1 MLVPLW
7 VWPSVLFIA
16 AVVLLVLCYRRHSR
30 ISQNEANLRISRD
43 RANIDLQMLSHQIQ
57 VRGQV
62 QADSFAS
69 LPAKRSTLLTIAP
82 AASLP
87 PGPPSSSTGQ
97 SVGPGG
103 SSTNGAD
110 LVQNM
115 ESLPSLPIGAT
126 SGTAGGSST
135 APPLTWAEA
144 DRQLVAQG
152 ATHVEGLVLAG
163 SSQNSTGFE
172 GVYRVGSKFGAELQK
187 GAKRLRQDGFRSPVE
202 AALERARW
210 TKGLEEGKGHAPSA
224 TAEASSGE
232 QELLAAE
239 ALADL
244 ATAEGTTVAQP
255 FVSAKK
261 KAAHHTEHKDRHRLA
276 RPLRNL
282 AGFLEGVCTSKGGGS
297 DAELQKGAKHLWQTG
312 ASSPPQA
319 PLERAGHTEE
329 DRGTTVPTSP
339 SSSVASEV
347 TVLHQHAAASECSSA
362 CSTVEEKFAMH
373 VMCNYTPRTPGELPM
388 KLWVS
393 CAQLLCQ
400 LQPHAPAEDYVKQL
414 ITNHFKDHPAFAG
427 HPFHAWCKHLKD
439 YNAPAGGGRP
449 TVVKFSLEYTPAV
462 R

>member
-43 RANIDLQMLSHQIQ
+43 RASIDLQMLSHQIQ
-57 VRGQV
+57 VRAQV
-62 QADSFAS
+62 QADSFAP

-82 AASLP
+82 ATSLP

-97 SVGPGG
+97 SEGPGG

-244 ATAEGTTVAQP
+244 ATAEGTMVAQP
-255 FVSAKK
+255 FVSSKE
-261 KAAHHTEHKDRHRLA
+261 KAAHSEHKDRSRLA

-329 DRGTTVPTSP
+329 DCGTTVPTSP
-339 SSSVASEV
+339 SSVTSEV
-347 TVLHQHAAASECSSA
+347 TVLHQYAAASECSSA

-373 VMCNYTPRTPGELPM
+373 VICNYTPRTPGELPM
-388 KLWVS
+388 RLWVS
-393 CAQLLCQ
+393 CGQVLRQ
-400 LQPHAPAEDYVKQL
+400 LQPHAPAEDYIKHW
-414 ITNHFKDHPAFAG
+414 ITNHFKDHPTFAG
-427 HPFHAWCKHLKD
+427 LPFSAWCKKLED
-439 YNAPAGGGRP
+439 YNAPAGGRRP
-449 TVVKFSLEYTPAV
+449 TVMKFSLQYTPTVA
-462 R
+462 

>member
-1 MLVPLW
+1 
-7 VWPSVLFIA
+7 
-16 AVVLLVLCYRRHSR
+16 
-30 ISQNEANLRISRD
+30 
-43 RANIDLQMLSHQIQ
+43 MLSHQIQ
-57 VRGQV
+57 VKVQV
-62 QADSFAS
+62 QADASAS
-69 LPAKRSTLLTIAP
+69 LPADSLPAKCSTLLTIAS

-115 ESLPSLPIGAT
+115 ETCSSLPSLPISAT

-144 DRQLVAQG
+144 DRQWLVSQS

-187 GAKRLRQDGFRSPVE
+187 GGNRLRQDGFRSPVE

-210 TKGLEEGKGHAPSA
+210 TKSLEEGKGHAPSA

-244 ATAEGTTVAQP
+244 ATAEGATVAQP

-261 KAAHHTEHKDRHRLA
+261 GAAPTKHKDRRRLA
-276 RPLRNL
+276 PLRNL
-282 AGFLEGVCTSKGGGS
+282 AGFLEGVCTSKGGS
-297 DAELQKGAKHLWQTG
+297 DAELQKGAKHPWQTG

-319 PLERAGHTEE
+319 PLERADHTEE
-329 DRGTTVPTSP
+329 DRETTVTTSP
-339 SSSVASEV
+339 SSVASEV
-347 TVLHQHAAASECSSA
+347 TVPHQHAAASECSSA

-373 VMCNYTPRTPGELPM
+373 VICNYTPRAPGELPM
-388 KLWVS
+388 KRWVS
-393 CAQLLCQ
+393 CAQMLRQ
-400 LQPHAPAEDYVKQL
+400 LQPHAPAEDYIKQL
-414 ITNHFKDHPAFAG
+414 ITDHFKDHPAFAG
-427 HPFHAWCKHLKD
+427 HPFHAWGKKLKD
-439 YNAPAGGGRP
+439 YNAPDGGGRT
-449 TVVKFSLEYTPAV
+449 TVMKFSLEYTPTGA
-462 R
+462 